1 MLLPGG
7 YRSHKGMRSTH
18 THQPVKPCCG
28 QEHRGG
34 TQCFLREEDAR
45 LLEHCTDIALT
56 MDARSPMLTVRAR
69 ITMANG
75 LPEEFRQEACPHCKS
90 LGLHGEHIYTV
101 DRMIDF
107 RREHTFDDTTNLADH
122 LVEALRQACGGDGA
136 TWKKGRRRVRVFC
149 PDGAHN
155 EQLAG
160 RLAGIAF
167 TKMKFVIRCS
177 AHAIQG
183 CIKKAWASD
192 ARVQEI
198 TKIV

>member
-1 MLLPGG
+1 
-7 YRSHKGMRSTH
+7 
-18 THQPVKPCCG
+18 
-28 QEHRGG
+28 
-34 TQCFLREEDAR
+34 
-45 LLEHCTDIALT
+45 
-56 MDARSPMLTVRAR
+56 MLTVRAR
-69 ITMANG
+69 MTMANG
-75 LPEEFRQEACPHCKS
+75 LPEEFRQEACPRRKMS
-90 LGLHGEHIYTV
+90 GLHGEHIYTV

-107 RREHTFDDTTNLADH
+107 RRENAFDDTTNSADH

-136 TWKKGRRRVRVFC
+136 TWEKVRRRVRVFC

-167 TKMKFVIRCS
+167 AKMRFVIRCS

-192 ARVQEI
+192 ARVEGI
-198 TKIV
+198 TKMVQDVAMFLRSLSRFSSRFCLAKPAKTFWLR